1 MPTPFAAGQ
10 TGVPAPQAIADL
22 ALPRRQRMH
31 PSPGDWRDEVLYF
44 LLVDR
49 FRDAR
54 EATRP
59 LGDRV
64 SVLPVSSDGD
74 SAFAVRFGT
83 TLRNLSPCWI
93 TATPLRLR
101 SVSIAR
107 RASSRVAAAG
117 SESV

>member
-1 MPTPFAAGQ
+1 MESVTSTALLRLKNTGGVASVVLSMP
-10 TGVPAPQAIADL
+10 AICATTSWPL
-22 ALPRRQRMH
+22 ACLR
-31 PSPGDWRDEVLYF
+31 VKIL
-44 LLVDR
+44 
-49 FRDAR
+49 

-59 LGDRV
+59 LAGMVRV
-64 SVLPVSSDGD
+64 LAVSSVGD

-83 TLRNLSPCWI
+83 TLRNLSPCWM
-93 TATPLRLR
+93 TATPLRLS